1 MAGVKSIL
9 AVGLVGY
16 VALGVLM
23 YVAQRA
29 LMYLPDT
36 ARTPP
41 AAAGL
46 PGAEEVVLTTVDG
59 ERVIAWH
66 VPPRDDR
73 PVVLYFHGN
82 AGALALRAGRFA
94 TLTRDGTG
102 LLALSYRGY
111 GGSTGRPTEDG
122 LIRDAEAVHAFA
134 LSRYPAGRL
143 VPWGESL
150 GTGVAVALAATRPVG
165 GLVLES
171 PFSSAVDVA
180 AALYWFLPVRWLMKD
195 TFRSDLRI
203 GRVGAP
209 VLVLHGERDAVVPI
223 RFGERLHAAAVAPK
237 RFVRFPSGG
246 HDDLDAHGALAA
258 VRAFLAELG
267 R

>member
-1 MAGVKSIL
+1 MAGAKSIL
-9 AVGLVGY
+9 IVGLVGY
-16 VALGVLM
+16 AALGALM

-29 LMYLPDT
+29 LMYFPDT

-41 AAAGL
+41 AMVGL
-46 PGAEEVVLTTVDG
+46 RQAEEIALATADG

-66 VPPRDDR
+66 LAPRDGG

-82 AGALALRAGRFA
+82 GGSLASRAGRFA
-94 TLTRDGTG
+94 ALTADGTG
-102 LLALSYRGY
+102 LVALSYRGY
-111 GGSTGRPTEDG
+111 GGSSGRPTEEG

-134 LSRYPAGRL
+134 VARYPATRL
-143 VPWGESL
+143 IPWGESL
-150 GTGVAVALAATRPVG
+150 GSGVAVALAAAHPVG
-165 GLVLES
+165 GVILES

-180 AALYWFLPVRWLMKD
+180 AAVYWFLPVRLMMKD

-203 GRVGAP
+203 GRVTAP
-209 VLVLHGERDAVVPI
+209 VLVLHGGEDAVVPI
-223 RFGERLHAAAVAPK
+223 RFGERLYAAVTAPK
-237 RFVRFPSGG
+237 RFVRFPAGG

-258 VRAFLAELG
+258 VRAFLAE